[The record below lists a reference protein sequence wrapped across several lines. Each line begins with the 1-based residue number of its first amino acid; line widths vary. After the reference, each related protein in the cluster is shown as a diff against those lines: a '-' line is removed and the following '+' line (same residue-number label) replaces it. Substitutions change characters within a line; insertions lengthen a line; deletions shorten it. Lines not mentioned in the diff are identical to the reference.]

1 MEDLLFQLLLA
12 VITVIAG
19 AIGRFVI
26 PWIKEK
32 VEGTKFENACVWAQ
46 TFVSAAEQYIKSG
59 GADKKTYVAERLR
72 ELLKSKKLALSDEQL
87 NALIE
92 ATVNE
97 LYPKFEEG
105 EKNV

>member
-1 MEDLLFQLLLA
+1 MEELLFQLLLA
-12 VITVIAG
+12 VVTVIAG

-32 VEGTKFENACVWAQ
+32 VEGTKFQNVCEWTE
-46 TFVSAAEQYIKSG
+46 TFVAAAEQYIKTG
-59 GADKKTYVAERLR
+59 GPDKKTYVAVHLKN
-72 ELLKSKKLALSDEQL
+72 LLKSKKLSLSDEQL

-92 ATVNE
+92 STVNE
-97 LYPKFEEG
+97 LFPKIMDG